1 MKISE
6 LARRSGMSASRIRF
20 YEASGL
26 ISARR
31 LGNGYR
37 DYTEQTLHALDIIS
51 CGQQAGF
58 SLEEMLKLMPDPTQG
73 TDNHTR
79 LLDSLRRK
87 VTEIEAMQ
95 QRLAQNRVRLLE
107 IIAGIEG
114 KPESMGCEEN
124 AQRILAGWRERDDEA
139 ASR

>member
-6 LARRSGMSASRIRF
+6 LARRSGMATSRIRF

-37 DYTEQTLHALDIIS
+37 DYSEHTLHTLEIIS

-58 SLEEMLKLMPDPTQG
+58 TLVEMLKLMPDPAQG
-73 TDNHTR
+73 ESKHEQ
-79 LLDSLRRK
+79 LLESLRRK
-87 VTEIEAMQ
+87 VVEIEAMQ
-95 QRLAQNRVRLLE
+95 QRLAQNRAKLLE
-107 IIAGIEG
+107 IIAGIES
-114 KPESMGCEEN
+114 KPDSVDCEEN
-124 AQRILAGWRERDDEA
+124 AQRIMAGLREP
-139 ASR
+139 S